1 MGNVLSEPGKQT
13 AISFHSDLYSVFQ
26 S

>member
-1 MGNVLSEPGKQT
+1 MGNVLSEPCKQT
-13 AISFHSDLYSVFQ
+13 AISFHLDLYSVFQ